1 MSYKGNGRK
10 QGCSL
15 VKMFVKFFTLRRV
28 HMSTTKE
35 PLQAELESYFQ
46 SRKNFYQLLQLL
58 FSDPLEGEALM
69 LVKENSTLQDLLSE
83 IHEGGKILHRFFDH
97 LSEDQIN
104 QERNEYKRLFTG
116 PGPLVAPAWESYYRS
131 KEQLLFEECNY
142 EIRKQYHH
150 FGLQNIRENNEPD
163 DHLLLEL
170 EFMIY
175 LADLSIQKCHTSE
188 VIDLVLSQIHLLENH
203 LSIWVPYFCRRI
215 IENTTS
221 HLYLGAAIM
230 LEDFISFDLQSLIE
244 EKEALLN
251 V

>member
-1 MSYKGNGRK
+1 
-10 QGCSL
+10 
-15 VKMFVKFFTLRRV
+15 
-28 HMSTTKE
+28 MSTTKE
-35 PLQAELESYFQ
+35 PLQAELELLLL

-58 FSDPLEGEALM
+58 FSDPLEGKDLM
-69 LVKENSTLQDLLSE
+69 HVKDNHTLQDMLAE

-97 LSEDQIN
+97 LSEGQIK
-104 QERNEYKRLFTG
+104 QERNEYNRLFTG

-150 FGLQNIRENNEPD
+150 FGLQNIRENSEPD

-170 EFMIY
+170 EFMNY
-175 LADLSIQKCHTSE
+175 LADLSIQKCHTTE
-188 VIDLVLSQIHLLENH
+188 VIDLISSQIYLLENH
-203 LSIWVPYFCRRI
+203 LTIWIPYFCRRI

-221 HLYLGAAIM
+221 HLFLGAAIM
-230 LEDFISFDLQSLIE
+230 LEDFISFDLQSLKK